1 MALATFISGV
11 VWSSDL
17 PLRRKL
23 VGEIAGPERLGA
35 AMAID
40 TAVANNGTRLVGPLI
55 GGAIYQW
62 MGGTGIFLFCTL
74 LYGLSLLMVFQ
85 INRRGV
91 FPAPDS
97 SSWLLRP
104 LINAWQAFRFAAS
117 NREIMAL
124 LSITVVFNIWGFPM
138 LSMVPVIG
146 KEELGISA
154 SSIGAITALEGMA
167 AFTGSLVMA
176 RISSPPFYRMIY
188 YYSVCGVLVIV
199 FLMGIFPSTIT
210 LVIGLV
216 GFGLAGACFSI
227 MQSTLIYL
235 VAPAEMRGR
244 LLGVMTICIG
254 SGVIGFAN
262 MGIMADIF
270 GVRYY
275 HMHADMRQLVK
286 LIPSTIIG
294 IVTGV
299 FVGDQ
304 ISDEYF
310 QLLLVIVII
319 SGVLMTVIKV
329 EIKERK
335 IFSIIVGFLG
345 GFVTMIGNAAGPI
358 MSIYFLSMGFNKNK
372 FIGTAAWFFLFVNLF
387 KVPFHIFIWNTIDLE
402 IFLFDLSLF
411 PLILIG
417 AIIGVWIVKKIPEKP
432 YKIFVIVSVVLSTFN
447 LFI

>member
-1 MALATFISGV
+1 MGLCAIGIGMAKTGLGGLGMIV
-11 VWSSDL
+11 VPVMANIFGAKSS
-17 PLRRKL
+17 
-23 VGEIAGPERLGA
+23 
-35 AMAID
+35 
-40 TAVANNGTRLVGPLI
+40 
-55 GGAIYQW
+55 
-62 MGGTGIFLFCTL
+62 TGIL
-74 LYGLSLLMVFQ
+74 LLL
-85 INRRGV
+85 
-91 FPAPDS
+91 
-97 SSWLLRP
+97 L
-104 LINAWQAFRFAAS
+104 
-117 NREIMAL
+117 
-124 LSITVVFNIWGFPM
+124 
-138 LSMVPVIG
+138 
-146 KEELGISA
+146 
-154 SSIGAITALEGMA
+154 
-167 AFTGSLVMA
+167 
-176 RISSPPFYRMIY
+176 
-188 YYSVCGVLVIV
+188 
-199 FLMGIFPSTIT
+199 
-210 LVIGLV
+210 
-216 GFGLAGACFSI
+216 
-227 MQSTLIYL
+227 
-235 VAPAEMRGR
+235 
-244 LLGVMTICIG
+244 
-254 SGVIGFAN
+254 
-262 MGIMADIF
+262 IMADFF

-387 KVPFHIFIWNTIDLE
+387 KVPFHVFIWNTIDLD
-402 IFLFDLSLF
+402 ILLFDLSMF
-411 PLILIG
+411 PLILFG

>member
-1 MALATFISGV
+1 MGLCAIGIGMAKTGLGGLGMIV
-11 VWSSDL
+11 VPVMANIFGAKSS
-17 PLRRKL
+17 
-23 VGEIAGPERLGA
+23 
-35 AMAID
+35 
-40 TAVANNGTRLVGPLI
+40 
-55 GGAIYQW
+55 
-62 MGGTGIFLFCTL
+62 TGIL
-74 LYGLSLLMVFQ
+74 LLL
-85 INRRGV
+85 
-91 FPAPDS
+91 
-97 SSWLLRP
+97 L
-104 LINAWQAFRFAAS
+104 
-117 NREIMAL
+117 
-124 LSITVVFNIWGFPM
+124 
-138 LSMVPVIG
+138 
-146 KEELGISA
+146 
-154 SSIGAITALEGMA
+154 
-167 AFTGSLVMA
+167 
-176 RISSPPFYRMIY
+176 
-188 YYSVCGVLVIV
+188 
-199 FLMGIFPSTIT
+199 
-210 LVIGLV
+210 
-216 GFGLAGACFSI
+216 
-227 MQSTLIYL
+227 
-235 VAPAEMRGR
+235 
-244 LLGVMTICIG
+244 
-254 SGVIGFAN
+254 
-262 MGIMADIF
+262 IMADFF

-358 MSIYFLSMGFNKNK
+358 MSIYFLSMGLNKNK

-417 AIIGVWIVKKIPEKP
+417 AIIGVWIVKKIPERP

>member
-1 MALATFISGV
+1 MGLCAIGIGMAKTGLGGLGMIV
-11 VWSSDL
+11 VPVMANIFGAKSS
-17 PLRRKL
+17 
-23 VGEIAGPERLGA
+23 
-35 AMAID
+35 
-40 TAVANNGTRLVGPLI
+40 
-55 GGAIYQW
+55 
-62 MGGTGIFLFCTL
+62 TGIL
-74 LYGLSLLMVFQ
+74 LLL
-85 INRRGV
+85 
-91 FPAPDS
+91 
-97 SSWLLRP
+97 L
-104 LINAWQAFRFAAS
+104 
-117 NREIMAL
+117 
-124 LSITVVFNIWGFPM
+124 
-138 LSMVPVIG
+138 
-146 KEELGISA
+146 
-154 SSIGAITALEGMA
+154 
-167 AFTGSLVMA
+167 
-176 RISSPPFYRMIY
+176 
-188 YYSVCGVLVIV
+188 
-199 FLMGIFPSTIT
+199 
-210 LVIGLV
+210 
-216 GFGLAGACFSI
+216 
-227 MQSTLIYL
+227 
-235 VAPAEMRGR
+235 
-244 LLGVMTICIG
+244 
-254 SGVIGFAN
+254 
-262 MGIMADIF
+262 IMADFF

-417 AIIGVWIVKKIPEKP
+417 AIIGVWIVKKIPERP

>member
-1 MALATFISGV
+1 MAKTGLGGLGMIVVPVLANIFGAK
-11 VWSSDL
+11 SS
-17 PLRRKL
+17 
-23 VGEIAGPERLGA
+23 
-35 AMAID
+35 
-40 TAVANNGTRLVGPLI
+40 
-55 GGAIYQW
+55 
-62 MGGTGIFLFCTL
+62 TGIL
-74 LYGLSLLMVFQ
+74 LILL
-85 INRRGV
+85 
-91 FPAPDS
+91 
-97 SSWLLRP
+97 
-104 LINAWQAFRFAAS
+104 
-117 NREIMAL
+117 
-124 LSITVVFNIWGFPM
+124 
-138 LSMVPVIG
+138 
-146 KEELGISA
+146 
-154 SSIGAITALEGMA
+154 
-167 AFTGSLVMA
+167 
-176 RISSPPFYRMIY
+176 
-188 YYSVCGVLVIV
+188 
-199 FLMGIFPSTIT
+199 
-210 LVIGLV
+210 
-216 GFGLAGACFSI
+216 
-227 MQSTLIYL
+227 
-235 VAPAEMRGR
+235 
-244 LLGVMTICIG
+244 
-254 SGVIGFAN
+254 
-262 MGIMADIF
+262 IMADIF